1 MSLLRNKSAGEITGF
16 IRGWLYA
23 IDAHNDELN
32 DQNAVFRILRDIL
45 EYACPNEFGKTDDKQ
60 ETAENVNCIPTHK
73 EVPTYCS
80 NASST
85 SLRTIDERE
94 LRIIGND
101 IKKRTINIKEDVET
115 SEDYNM
121 TFEDAQA
128 YCSKRGIDI
137 PWNDGVIYID
147 ESELTRTVG
156 NVLKW
161 ADEHPKVELPK
172 WKRMPLSDWSY
183 VDDFACVTHIITS
196 EKNGTS
202 TSVEVVQKGNYYI
215 PMFDLDKFPKEK

>member
-1 MSLLRNKSAGEITGF
+1 MSSLRTKTAGEITSF
-16 IRGWLYA
+16 IRGWLDA
-23 IDAHNDELN
+23 ISHNNKLN
-32 DQNAVFRILRDIL
+32 DQNTVSHVLQDIL

-60 ETAENVNCIPTHK
+60 ETAENVNHI
-73 EVPTYCS
+73 
-80 NASST
+80 ST
-85 SLRTIDERE
+85 NEELISCLIARPEE
-94 LRIIGND
+94 LRVKSENVQ
-101 IKKRTINIKEDVET
+101 TVNIKEDVET

-137 PWNDGVIYID
+137 PLNDGDIYID

-172 WKRMPLSDWSY
+172 WKRMPLSDRSCA
-183 VDDFACVTHIITS
+183 DDFACVTHIITS
-196 EKNGTS
+196 EKNGAS
-202 TSVEVVQKGNYYI
+202 TSLEVVQKGNYYI
-215 PMFDLDKFPKEK
+215 LMSDLEKFPKEN

>member
-1 MSLLRNKSAGEITGF
+1 MSPLRNKSAGEITGF

-32 DQNAVFRILRDIL
+32 DQNAVFRVLRDIL

-60 ETAENVNCIPTHK
+60 ETAENVNHIPTY
-73 EVPTYCS
+73 EESPTYCS

-94 LRIIGND
+94 LCIIGND
-101 IKKRTINIKEDVET
+101 IKEDVET
-115 SEDYNM
+115 SEYYNM

-128 YCSKRGIDI
+128 YCSKRGIDV
-137 PWNDGVIYID
+137 PWNDGDIYID
-147 ESELTRTVG
+147 ERELTRTVG

-172 WKRMPLSDWSY
+172 WKRMPLSDRSC
-183 VDDFACVTHIITS
+183 VDDLACVTHIITS

-202 TSVEVVQKGNYYI
+202 TSLEVVQKGNYYI
-215 PMFDLDKFPKEK
+215 PMFDLKKFPKEK

>member
-1 MSLLRNKSAGEITGF
+1 MSPLRNKTALEITGF
-16 IRGWLYA
+16 IRGWLDA
-23 IDAHNDELN
+23 ISHNNKLN
-32 DQNAVFRILRDIL
+32 DRNTVSHVLQDIL

-60 ETAENVNCIPTHK
+60 ETAKTDNNIPTQEELIGCLTARPEDLRVKSENV
-73 EVPTYCS
+73 
-80 NASST
+80 
-85 SLRTIDERE
+85 RTV
-94 LRIIGND
+94 
-101 IKKRTINIKEDVET
+101 NIKEDVET

-137 PWNDGVIYID
+137 PWNDGDIYID
-147 ESELTRTVG
+147 ERELTRTVG

-172 WKRMPLSDWSY
+172 WKHMPLSDQSY
-183 VDDFACVTHIITS
+183 VDDFACVRHIITS

-202 TSVEVVQKGNYYI
+202 TSLEVVQKSNYYI
-215 PMFDLDKFPKEK
+215 PMFDLEKFPKEK

>member
-1 MSLLRNKSAGEITGF
+1 MSPLRNKTAGEITSF

-32 DQNAVFRILRDIL
+32 DQNAVFHVLRNIL

-60 ETAENVNCIPTHK
+60 ETADNVNYIPTHK

-94 LRIIGND
+94 LCIIGND
-101 IKKRTINIKEDVET
+101 IKEDVET

-137 PWNDGVIYID
+137 PWNDGDIYID
-147 ESELTRTVG
+147 GRELTRSIG

-172 WKRMPLSDWSY
+172 WKRMPLSDQSY

-196 EKNGTS
+196 EKNGIS
-202 TSVEVVQKGNYYI
+202 TSVEAVQKGNYYI
-215 PMFDLDKFPKEK
+215 PMFDLEKFSKEK

>member
-1 MSLLRNKSAGEITGF
+1 MSPLRNKTALEITGF
-16 IRGWLYA
+16 IRGWLDA
-23 IDAHNDELN
+23 ISHNNKLN
-32 DQNAVFRILRDIL
+32 DQNTVSHVLQDIL

-60 ETAENVNCIPTHK
+60 EIAETDNIIPAQEELIGCLTARPEELRVKSENV
-73 EVPTYCS
+73 
-80 NASST
+80 
-85 SLRTIDERE
+85 RTV
-94 LRIIGND
+94 
-101 IKKRTINIKEDVET
+101 NIKEDVET

-137 PWNDGVIYID
+137 PLNDGDIYID
-147 ESELTRTVG
+147 ERELTRTVG

-161 ADEHPKVELPK
+161 ADEHPKIELPK
-172 WKRMPLSDWSY
+172 WKRIPLSNRSY

-202 TSVEVVQKGNYYI
+202 TSLEVVQKGNYYI
-215 PMFDLDKFPKEK
+215 PMFDLEKFPKEK

>member
-1 MSLLRNKSAGEITGF
+1 MSPLRNKTALEITSF
-16 IRGWLYA
+16 IRGWLDD
-23 IDAHNDELN
+23 IDAHNDKLN
-32 DQNAVFRILRDIL
+32 DQNIVFHVLRDIL

-60 ETAENVNCIPTHK
+60 ETAENVNLIPTN
-73 EVPTYCS
+73 EEL
-80 NASST
+80 SSC
-85 SLRTIDERE
+85 LIARPEE
-94 LRIIGND
+94 LRVKSENV
-101 IKKRTINIKEDVET
+101 RTVNIKEDVET

-137 PWNDGVIYID
+137 PWNDGDIYID
-147 ESELTRTVG
+147 ERELTRTVG

-172 WKRMPLSDWSY
+172 WKRMPLSDRSY

-196 EKNGTS
+196 EKNGIS
-202 TSVEVVQKGNYYI
+202 ASVEVVQKGNYYI
-215 PMFDLDKFPKEK
+215 PMFDLEKFQKEK